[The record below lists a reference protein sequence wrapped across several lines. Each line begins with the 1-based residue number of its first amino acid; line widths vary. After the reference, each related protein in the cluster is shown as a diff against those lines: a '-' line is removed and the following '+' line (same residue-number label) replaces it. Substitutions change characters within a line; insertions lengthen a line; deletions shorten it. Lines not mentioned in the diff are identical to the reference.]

1 MGASLGI
8 LGAGGWGTC
17 LALLG
22 HRSNHQVNLWEVF
35 PEYAVILQQRRE
47 NIYFLPGVKLPSGL
61 RISASLKEV
70 VTESRFL
77 VLAVPSQ
84 HFRRT
89 LKKLKTVYRGQPV
102 LIATKGLEG
111 QTGLTMSS
119 VLNEIMGRIPFAVL
133 SGPCIA
139 RELAQGFPSAAV
151 VASARPEVARVFQK
165 LLSSHLL
172 RLYTTEDVKGVELG
186 GAIKNVMAIGAGV
199 IDGLQLGVNTKAAYL
214 TRGLKEMVQLGVS
227 LGGQEKTFYGLSGLG
242 DLMTTAFSQHSR
254 NRSFGQALV
263 ESSKEAFF
271 QKTRMVV
278 EGFFTVRSLY
288 RLASRKK
295 IEAPITRAVYRL
307 VYLGK
312 NPQAE
317 LKILMS
323 RRLKPE

>member
-1 MGASLGI
+1 
-8 LGAGGWGTC
+8 
-17 LALLG
+17 
-22 HRSNHQVNLWEVF
+22 
-35 PEYAVILQQRRE
+35 
-47 NIYFLPGVKLPSGL
+47 
-61 RISASLKEV
+61 
-70 VTESRFL
+70 
-77 VLAVPSQ
+77 
-84 HFRRT
+84 
-89 LKKLKTVYRGQPV
+89 
-102 LIATKGLEG
+102 
-111 QTGLTMSS
+111 
-119 VLNEIMGRIPFAVL
+119 
-133 SGPCIA
+133 
-139 RELAQGFPSAAV
+139 
-151 VASARPEVARVFQK
+151 
-165 LLSSHLL
+165 
-172 RLYTTEDVKGVELG
+172 
-186 GAIKNVMAIGAGV
+186 
-199 IDGLQLGVNTKAAYL
+199 AYL